1 MLSNWD
7 WAGGTTGSKKYDLN
21 FQASAANRLPKCR
34 TAPEIR

>member
-1 MLSNWD
+1 MHSNWD

-21 FQASAANRLPKCR
+21 FHPYGVHRKNGR